1 MPRPEGTAAVI
12 EFEPGAVVGLV
23 TMAKIEAELTAL
35 VGRQVDLRT
44 AADLSRYF
52 RDEVLATAQVQY
64 ARG

>member
-35 VGRQVDLRT
+35 VGRQVDHRT
-44 AADLSRYF
+44 AADLSRDF